1 MRLIRFITFCLF
13 LLLTPAGGILHAAD
27 LVIKGIVTD
36 SNTLEPVGYASVSI
50 PGTDRGALTSDLGE
64 FSFSCTTP
72 FDSIRVS
79 AMGYETLTIK
89 APALK
94 GKSVANMNLK
104 IKPVGVQLGT
114 VIAKNRREH
123 YSKKNNPAVEF
134 MEKIRA
140 NAHLTDP
147 KLTHPSY
154 NYDKYERITL
164 ALNDFKLEDVKDKP
178 DRMAFVKDYIDTS
191 VITGK
196 PILNLSVRE
205 KKSRMHHRRDPEGEK
220 EYVEGLKSGGVDEF
234 LDRESLR
241 KLYED
246 VMREVDVYQNDIPLL
261 QQRFVSPLS
270 RIAPDFYKFYLS
282 DTVMLD
288 TTRCVELTFV
298 PRNAA
303 SMGFTGRIYVPL
315 GDTTMFIKRI
325 ILRVPHDINLNF
337 ITNLVIT
344 QEFDRA
350 TDGTRLKLID
360 DMVMDAEVIPGAQGV
375 YARRKT
381 LYSAHDFDEVEDAT
395 IFDRGLAQIYDPA
408 VYARDEAY
416 WDTVRLGRISHG
428 EKHLDDVMKG
438 LRGMPLYYWGE
449 KALKIVSRGY
459 IPTGKDSKFDFGPL
473 TSTFSTNTVEGFRL
487 RAGGITTANLSKRW
501 FGRGYVAHTFKDHK
515 WKYSAEAEY
524 SFLDKENHSREFPV
538 HSLRLTHLYDMKMLG
553 QSFITNNQDNMFMS
567 WRRAE
572 DVQMLYHRV
581 TKLEYT
587 LEMENNFSLVAR
599 LQNERL
605 EPTPWLMF
613 RDGYGHL
620 SSHYTTNSLKVE
632 LRYAPGEKFFQF
644 ITGRL
649 PINMDC
655 PVYTLS
661 HTWAPRGVAG
671 NRFALSVTE
680 TSFNKRFWL
689 SAYGYVDVV
698 LKGGHCWTRSP
709 YPHLLIPNANLSYF
723 IQLESFSMMNPMEF
737 INDSY
742 AQWDLTYWA
751 NGALLNNI
759 PLLKKLKLREA
770 LLFRGLYGHLSHRNR
785 PWENPGLFEFPT
797 VARTTLMGSTPYMEA
812 GVGLDNILRILRVD
826 YTWRLTYRHNP
837 GACRSGIRFMVR
849 FSF

>member
-1 MRLIRFITFCLF
+1 MRLIRFIIYYILI
-13 LLLTPAGGILHAAD
+13 LTGGTVNAAD
-27 LVIKGIVTD
+27 LVVKGTVTD
-36 SNTLEPVGYASVSI
+36 SSTLEPVAYASVSI
-50 PGTDRGALTSDLGE
+50 PGTDRGGLTNDFGE
-64 FSFSCTTP
+64 FSFVCKLP
-72 FDSIRVS
+72 FDSLRVS
-79 AMGYETLTIK
+79 AMGYQTLSVK
-89 APALK
+89 APAYN
-94 GKSVANMNLK
+94 GNSVINVNVN
-104 IKPVGVQLGT
+104 IKPIGVQLGT
-114 VIAKNRREH
+114 VVAKNKREH

-140 NAHLTDP
+140 NAYLTDP
-147 KLTHPSY
+147 KLTHPAY
-154 NYDKYERITL
+154 NYDKYERISL
-164 ALNDFKLEDVKDKP
+164 ALNDFKLDESDGKP
-178 DRMAFVKDYIDTS
+178 DRMAFVKDYLDTS

-205 KKSRMHHRRDPEGEK
+205 KKSRVHHRRDPEGEK

-234 LDRESLR
+234 VDRESLR

-246 VMREVDVYQNDIPLL
+246 VMREIDVYQNDITLL

-282 DTVMLD
+282 DTVMVD

-303 SMGFTGRIYVPL
+303 SMGFTGRFYVPL

-337 ITNLVIT
+337 ITNMVIT
-344 QEFDRA
+344 QAFDRA
-350 TDGTRLKLID
+350 PDGTRLKTVD
-360 DMVMDAEVIPGAQGV
+360 DLVMDAEVIPGAQGV

-381 LYSAHDFDEVEDAT
+381 LYSGHDFEEISDQT
-395 IFDRGLAQIYDPA
+395 IFDRGLTQIYDPA

-416 WDTVRLGRISHG
+416 WEDVRMGRISRG

-449 KALKIVSRGY
+449 KILRVVSRGY

-487 RAGGITTANLSKRW
+487 RAGGITTASLSKRW

-524 SFLDKENHSREFPV
+524 SFLDKERHSREFPV

-587 LEMENNFSLVAR
+587 MEMENHFSIVAR
-599 LQNERL
+599 LQNERQ
-605 EPTPWLMF
+605 EPTPWMTF
-613 RDGYGHL
+613 RNGYGQ
-620 SSHYTTNSLKVE
+620 SIGHYTTNSLKVE
-632 LRYAPGEKFFQF
+632 LRYARGEKFFQF
-644 ITGRL
+644 VSGRL
-649 PINMDC
+649 PINMDR

-661 HTWAPRGVAG
+661 HTWAPRGVTG
-671 NRFALSVTE
+671 NKFAISVTE
-680 TSFNKRFWL
+680 ASFNKRFWL
-689 SAYGYVDVV
+689 SAFGYVDAV
-698 LKGGHCWTRSP
+698 LKGGHCWTRTP
-709 YPHLLIPNANLSYF
+709 YPDLLIPNANLSYF
-723 IQLESFSMMNPMEF
+723 IQLESFSLMSPMEF

-759 PLLKKLKLREA
+759 PLIKKLKLREA
-770 LLFRGLYGHLSHRNR
+770 VMIRGLYGHLSHRNR
-785 PWENPGLFEFPT
+785 PWENPGLFEFPS
-797 VARTTLMGSTPYMEA
+797 VANTTLMTGTPYMEA

-826 YTWRLTYRHNP
+826 YVWRLTYRHNP
-837 GACRSGIRFMVR
+837 GACRSGVRFMVR